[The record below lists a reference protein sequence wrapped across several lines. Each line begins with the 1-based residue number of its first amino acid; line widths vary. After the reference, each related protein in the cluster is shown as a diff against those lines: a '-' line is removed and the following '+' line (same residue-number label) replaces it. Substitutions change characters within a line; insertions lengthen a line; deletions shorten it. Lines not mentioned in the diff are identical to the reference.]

1 MTAVERLPSPRPPFF
16 LRWVFV
22 ALAGCLSLLGPE
34 VCAQVQSGVPEGRPA
49 VRVFSD
55 RDGLPQNGVRS
66 MTFDQYGRLWAGTKD
81 GACVYNGIAWRVVN
95 MPNRDRSNFVT
106 VVCQARDGGMW
117 FGTEGGGLLHLKN
130 DRWTQ
135 FDRSNG
141 LPGNE
146 VTGILETDRD
156 ELWVTTLS
164 GVGHRQAGRW
174 RTFSKNDGLPSDISL
189 CLIETTHSTGEKILV
204 VGTSRGIVLR
214 RGERWILPRE
224 AGLPANPWVL
234 SLLETRLNDGTR
246 RLMIGTQS
254 GLFHLELDRLLNTG
268 DGTWLKWETLSRDGR
283 PPLGI
288 ATGPFVFAL
297 ATTRTKTGEP
307 VLWAGTGVGV
317 LRLQN
322 GEWHRYDTEDGL
334 PVTGVW
340 SLVETPN
347 RGNALWIG
355 TSGGG
360 IARLNQGGWKSFTTA
375 NGLAGNST
383 YSLMETISETGE
395 PRVWIGS
402 LGGLV
407 RLGNR
412 ERISFPEDDLRNVVA
427 LASER
432 DGTGREI
439 VWAGTTGGLYEYSGN
454 RWKSVTRAVVS
465 ALTLTRDEVGK
476 PVLWIGTADGLLC
489 LRDAKMT
496 RFSTAD
502 GLPGNRIRCLFPT
515 TDHDGRPFLWIGT
528 QSGVTL
534 AAIRSNTFTCSGTGT
549 GPAAGSILGL
559 KETRTTNGARFLWV
573 GTGNGVLRGKLP
585 DTLDSTAIGAIRWE
599 SLAEHTTPALPNNTV
614 YRIETDQSG
623 SVHLCTNKGVARL
636 TFKSSSAETPLKD
649 AAVQVFSI
657 EDGLPSRECNTGAS
671 MVDHLGRIWVG
682 TIGGVAVL
690 EPESL
695 SRTDSPKPL
704 LIEGVRF
711 FEQAPSGEKTA
722 GEPGVSIDEFPAG
735 EPEFAYNRN
744 NVTFRF
750 ALLSFFREADTRY
763 QTQLVGLEENPSDWS
778 PAPRRDYT
786 TLPNGHYVFR
796 VWGRDAEGNISGPKE
811 IAFVIRPA
819 PWRTWWAIGLY
830 VLAAGLAVVIGFQ
843 TRLRQLV
850 LRQQRLSEL
859 VAQRTQDLTEEKE
872 RTEAALDRIRQLN
885 ERLAVANAALEDANL
900 QERERAMRA
909 LATAQQSQLLMLR
922 YQVNPH
928 FLFNVLNSIWAL
940 VDENPAAIRALVTRL
955 SKFLRYSLATANT
968 AFVTLDEEIGAVR
981 NYLEIQRTRFEQK
994 LECEIDV
1001 SPEAGSVTIP
1011 PFLLQPLVEN
1021 AIKFGMRTSR
1031 MPLRV
1036 RILARFRG
1044 DTLRIRVVNS
1054 GAWVTPDAAS
1064 GEEGTG
1070 IGLANIR
1077 QRIGELF
1084 PGNAELR
1091 SFHRGGWVSFRLR
1104 LRFPARH

>member
-1 MTAVERLPSPRPPFF
+1 VERPPTRPFSGF
-16 LRWVFV
+16 LRWAAAV
-22 ALAGCLSLLGPE
+22 LAWGLLPFAFP
-34 VCAQVQSGVPEGRPA
+34 VSAQVQSGIPEGRPA

-66 MTFDQYGRLWAGTKD
+66 MAFDRHGRLWAGTKD

-95 MPNRDRSNFVT
+95 MPNRNRSNFVT
-106 VVCQARDGGMW
+106 VVSQARDGGMW

-135 FDRSNG
+135 FDTSNG
-141 LPGNE
+141 LPGND

-156 ELWVTTLS
+156 ELWVTTQS
-164 GVGHRQAGRW
+164 GVGHRRAGRW
-174 RTFSKNDGLPSDISL
+174 RTFSKNDGLPSNISL
-189 CLIETTHSTGEKILV
+189 CLIETTCSTGEKIIV

-234 SLLETRLNDGTR
+234 SLLETKLGDGTR

-254 GLFHLELDRLLNTG
+254 GLFHLELDRLLNSD
-268 DGTWLKWETLSRDGR
+268 DGTWLKWEALSRDGR

-297 ATTRTKTGEP
+297 ITTRTKTGEP
-307 VLWAGTGVGV
+307 ILWAGTGIGV

-322 GEWHRYDTEDGL
+322 GEWHRYDAEDGL

-347 RGNALWIG
+347 QGNSIWIG

-360 IARLNQGGWKSFTTA
+360 IARLHQGGWKSFTTA

-383 YSLMETISETGE
+383 YSLMETVTGE

-407 RLGNR
+407 RLGDGK
-412 ERISFPEDDLRNVVA
+412 RIVFPEDDLENVVA
-427 LASER
+427 LASSR
-432 DGTGREI
+432 DESGREV
-439 VWAGTTGGLYEYSGN
+439 VWAGTTGGMYEYSGG
-454 RWKSVTRAVVS
+454 RWKIVSRAVVS
-465 ALTLTRDEVGK
+465 ALTLTRDATGK
-476 PVLWIGTADGLLC
+476 PILWVGMADGLLC
-489 LRDAKMT
+489 LHDEKVT
-496 RFSTAD
+496 RYSTAD
-502 GLPGNRIRCLFPT
+502 GLPGNRIRCLLPT
-515 TDHDGRPFLWIGT
+515 TDLAGRPFLWVGT

-534 AAIRSNTFTCSGTGT
+534 AAIHDTFACAGTGT

-559 KETRTTNGARFLWV
+559 KETRATNGARFLWV

-585 DTLDSTAIGAIRWE
+585 ETLDSTTIGAIQWE
-599 SLAEHTTPALPNNTV
+599 SLTEQTSPALPNNTV
-614 YRIETDQSG
+614 YRIETDKSG
-623 SVHLCTNKGVARL
+623 SIYLCTNKGVARV
-636 TFKSSSAETPLKD
+636 TFKDGFAETPLKD

-690 EPESL
+690 EPETL
-695 SRTDSPKPL
+695 LPTDSPKPL
-704 LIEGVRF
+704 LIEGARF
-711 FEQAPSGEKTA
+711 FEQSPSGENTS
-722 GEPGVSIDEFPAG
+722 GEPGVSTDAFPTG
-735 EPEFAYNRN
+735 NLEFAHNRN
-744 NVTFRF
+744 NVTFQF

-763 QTQLVGLEENPSDWS
+763 RTQLVGLEENPSDWS

-796 VWGRDAEGNISGPKE
+796 VWGRDAQDNISGPAE

-830 VLAAGLAVVIGFQ
+830 VLAGGVAVFIGFRL
-843 TRLRQLV
+843 RLRQLV
-850 LRQQRLSEL
+850 LRQERLSEL
-859 VAQRTQDLTEEKE
+859 VAERTRDLTDEKE
-872 RTEAALDRIRQLN
+872 KTEAALDRIRQLN
-885 ERLAVANAALEDANL
+885 ERLAVANTALEDANL

-909 LATAQQSQLLMLR
+909 MATAQQSQLLMLR

-940 VDENPAAIRALVTRL
+940 VDENPAAIRSLVTRL

-981 NYLEIQRTRFEQK
+981 NYLEIQQTRFEQK

-1021 AIKFGMRTSR
+1021 AIKFGMRTSNLPLKIRISAR
-1031 MPLRV
+1031 MRRETLMVRV
-1036 RILARFRG
+1036 M
-1044 DTLRIRVVNS
+1044 NS
-1054 GAWVTPDAAS
+1054 GKWVTPDS
-1064 GEEGTG
+1064 NTGEEGTG

-1077 QRIGELF
+1077 RRIGELF
-1084 PGNAELR
+1084 PENSELR

-1104 LRFPARH
+1104 LRLPTHR